1 MVERKMGK
9 KEMRKK
15 REEYEEE
22 GIEKQQEKVKEVTI
36 AKEQIKLVETRELA
50 TMIELRE
57 IERGEGWRWQNIA
70 DIFVSIQQTSLLRA
84 TPPPTDRPTDRR
96 GVAASSPG
104 FLSPDHPAT

>member
-9 KEMRKK
+9 KDEKK

-36 AKEQIKLVETRELA
+36 VKEQIKLVETRELA

-84 TPPPTDRPTDRR
+84 TPPPTDRPT
-96 GVAASSPG
+96 GAA
-104 FLSPDHPAT
+104 